1 MIGLSVGM
9 SDDRVIQ
16 ASQVET
22 IIRAGEPAEFDDYTI
37 EGDLNLSGLK
47 INGPVHFNNTV
58 FQNSVNFESTIFNG
72 DAYLWYSDFK
82 DEADFR
88 YSDFKD
94 DAYFVNSDF
103 KGDTNFGYS
112 AFNGTADFGGSDF
125 NGTTYFV
132 PSDFKGD
139 ADFMYTDFNGAV
151 LFQGSDFNG
160 TAYFMYSEF
169 KDDAYFMYSD
179 FKGDAYFDSSDFKG
193 NADFRYSDFK
203 GDAYFGEDTFDK
215 GANFNEGVFR
225 GNTSFNNSQLKGDG
239 FFKNTTFQSKLSL
252 TDATYNRLFLRW
264 HKITRLVYDDAAYM
278 SLMKNFKD
286 LGYFEDYDSCYFQY
300 RKEHRG
306 QPWPGIAPFEAS
318 VRKFFDIFLEYF
330 YGYGKKPLLPLAWS
344 LVVMLVFGI
353 FWGAIGQRKQ
363 EAALDE
369 YNLTQNEIDKNL
381 RDEISSIINPLL
393 FSVIVFLSGTKL
405 FIDPPD
411 VPDNRSLTKV
421 LFTLERVLGAFF
433 SILFFL
439 AISGT
444 VVR

>member
-1 MIGLSVGM
+1 MV
-9 SDDRVIQ
+9 
-16 ASQVET
+16 
-22 IIRAGEPAEFDDYTI
+22 
-37 EGDLNLSGLK
+37 
-47 INGPVHFNNTV
+47 
-58 FQNSVNFESTIFNG
+58 
-72 DAYLWYSDFK
+72 
-82 DEADFR
+82 
-88 YSDFKD
+88 
-94 DAYFVNSDF
+94 F
-103 KGDTNFGYS
+103 KGY
-112 AFNGTADFGGSDF
+112 
-125 NGTTYFV
+125 
-132 PSDFKGD
+132 
-139 ADFMYTDFNGAV
+139 
-151 LFQGSDFNG
+151 
-160 TAYFMYSEF
+160 
-169 KDDAYFMYSD
+169 
-179 FKGDAYFDSSDFKG
+179 
-193 NADFRYSDFK
+193 
-203 GDAYFGEDTFDK
+203 
-215 GANFNEGVFR
+215 
-225 GNTSFNNSQLKGDG
+225 TSFNNSQLKGDG
-239 FFKNTTFQSKLSL
+239 FFKNAIFKSELSL
-252 TDATYNRLFLRW
+252 TDTTYNRLFIRW
-264 HKITRLVYDDAAYM
+264 HKIKRLVYDDAAYM
-278 SLMKNFKD
+278 SLLKNFKD

-306 QPWPGIAPFEAS
+306 QPWPGITPFEAS

-344 LVVMLVFGI
+344 LGVMLVFSI
-353 FWGAIGQRKQ
+353 LWGAIGQRKQ